1 MRSTKCHLLK
11 FNLDQYQGR
20 LWRQSCTNHMTTIL
34 SRVQRELWQ
43 TCLSAILLTNLKSR
57 KHGWRIVILFVCY
70 KLHNCINWAEICKDK
85 INLNYNL
92 IGSSWNDNFCCLIAN
107 IVYENLCV
115 HGKCAI
121 FVLTFLCLFCY
132 LDMLIEIIKKK
143 DRCIRLFRLKNHTF
157 ESISRENL

>member
-1 MRSTKCHLLK
+1 MSPPEIWFRPVPGKVVTSVLHKPHDHHT
-11 FNLDQYQGR
+11 
-20 LWRQSCTNHMTTIL
+20 
-34 SRVQRELWQ
+34 V
-43 TCLSAILLTNLKSR
+43 TCSKGALTNLSFCNTIDKL
-57 KHGWRIVILFVCY
+57 KVKKTWLKNCY
-70 KLHNCINWAEICKDK
+70 SVRMLCINWAEICKDK

-92 IGSSWNDNFCCLIAN
+92 IGSSWNDNFCCLLAN